1 MAENDF
7 IQFEDYYLE
16 DGRIIFTEKYLRKK
30 GVCCGSNKC
39 RHCPYDP
46 PQEEGNT
53 ELKK

>member
-30 GVCCGSNKC
+30 GVCCGNKC